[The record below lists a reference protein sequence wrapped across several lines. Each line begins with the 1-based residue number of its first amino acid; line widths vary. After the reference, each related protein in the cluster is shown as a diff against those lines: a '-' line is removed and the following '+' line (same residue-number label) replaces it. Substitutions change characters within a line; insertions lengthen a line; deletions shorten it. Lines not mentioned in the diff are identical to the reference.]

1 MTLHNT
7 IKQYRLAF
15 REVKKHT
22 PRLVTITILQAIL
35 NAVYP
40 FINIYFSARII
51 DCLSSSQEV

>member
-22 PRLVTITILQAIL
+22 TRLVTITILQAIL
-35 NAVYP
+35 NAV
-40 FINIYFSARII
+40 
-51 DCLSSSQEV
+51 